1 MKKLYV
7 TIAILLILQ
16 SSQAQLKKFTVEV
29 PYKPKLEIP
38 ENIQSFTIMNRSM
51 TPEFQNY
58 KEKELQID
66 FYKKNFKTNFVM
78 LDSTAADTTIKV
90 LGDLLFDSQRFDI
103 VIPVDRNIYRA
114 LSYDETPAPLDWP
127 FVETMCN
134 TYQTDA
140 LIVLENLAI
149 RTVTDYDTGTEL
161 YNGQPY
167 KSHSASMDFYSRA
180 HWRIY
185 DPKSKKILVDYTIVP
200 DTLYWSNFDYE
211 IVQLFNNLPT
221 VKEATI
227 ETAIKVALDFSDA
240 IAPRW
245 VPDTRYYYA
254 LKNPSIDKSIILA
267 ADGDWQ
273 GALDNWLKYIATG
286 NRATR
291 SKIMLDVALGYE
303 MTGDLD
309 SAINWLKK
317 SQAEYYREV
326 TNYYLKE
333 LLKRQIIIKE

>member
-1 MKKLYV
+1 MKKLYF
-7 TIAILLILQ
+7 TIAILFALQ

-38 ENIQSFTIMNRSM
+38 ESIQSFTIMNRSM

-66 FYKKNFKTNFVM
+66 FYKKNFKTNFVL

-114 LSYDETPAPLDWP
+114 LSYEETPAPLDWS
-127 FVETMCN
+127 FVQTICD

-140 LIVLENLAI
+140 LIVLTNLAI
-149 RTVTDYDTGTEL
+149 RTVTDYDTGTEI

-167 KSHSASMDFYSRA
+167 KYHSASMDFYSRA
-180 HWRIY
+180 QWRIY
-185 DPKSKKILVDYTIVP
+185 DPKEKKILIDYTILP
-200 DTLYWSNFDYE
+200 DTLYWGNFDYE
-211 IVQLFNNLPT
+211 IVPLFQNLST

-227 ETAIKVALDFSDA
+227 ETAIKVALGFSDL

-245 VPDTRYYYA
+245 IPDTRYYYA
-254 LKNPSIDKSIILA
+254 LKNPSIDKSIKMA

-273 GALDNWLKYIATG
+273 GALDNWLNYVSSGK
-286 NRATR
+286 RSTR
-291 SKIMLDVALGYE
+291 SKIMLNIALGYE

-309 SAINWLKK
+309 SAITWLKK
-317 SQAEYYREV
+317 SQDTYYREV

-333 LLKRQIIIKE
+333 LLKRQIILKE